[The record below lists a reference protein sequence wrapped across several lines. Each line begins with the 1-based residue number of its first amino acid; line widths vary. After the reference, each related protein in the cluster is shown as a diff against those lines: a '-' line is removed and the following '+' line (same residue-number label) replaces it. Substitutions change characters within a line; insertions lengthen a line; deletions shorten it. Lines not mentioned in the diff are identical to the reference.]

1 MPTAEI
7 HDAQG
12 NYAGYARFDNEGNF
26 LGTRGGYGP
35 QGRGINPDR
44 SGNNRRNNASL
55 VQNNVNSSG
64 SRQAARRARAFNP
77 FR

>member
-1 MPTAEI
+1 MATAEI

-12 NYAGYARFDNEGNF
+12 NYAGYAVFGADGSF
-26 LGTRGGYGP
+26 QGTRGGYGP

-44 SGNNRRNNASL
+44 SGNNRRNNASM
-55 VQNNVNSSG
+55 VQNRVNSSG
-64 SRQAARRARAFNP
+64 ARQAARRARAFNP